1 MAPDESLRQFASDT
15 QWACYVAYCET
26 GSYVRAA
33 AALGLVDPSQ
43 VRLAVKRVHEKAL
56 RAGRAPEGFQVSKVT
71 TQYGVDGEA
80 KSSSVQVKAAADA
93 NDVVKLPDP
102 KKIIKTSTL
111 YAGDGSVTQQW
122 VLEKP
127 EDQQRETLWRAFAD
141 GLAADLPR
149 AEPIPPS
156 APWPTAVD
164 SLATVY
170 AIGDHHLGMLAWGL
184 ETGGDNYDLK
194 ISEKLLEDA
203 TTYLVGSAPPS
214 SQAVVMF
221 LGDFTHTDGYA
232 PMTPHGGHLLD
243 ADVRFPKIAA
253 AAARAMRRTIDAAL
267 GKHSHVH
274 VIITAGNHDP
284 VSTIWLRIAVAAV
297 YENEP
302 RVTIDGSPSKFHYF
316 EWGRNLLGATHG
328 DRLKLDSLPA
338 IMATDQPEAWGR
350 TSYRLW
356 LTGHV
361 HHDKVKDLVG
371 AKVESV
377 RVLAPNDAYA
387 AKGGYRTPRDMKAI
401 ILHREYGETGRLV
414 APAAMFRSEAA

>member
-1 MAPDESLRQFASDT
+1 MAVVDDKLRQFATDK
-15 QWACYVAYCET
+15 QWESYVAYCEE
-26 GSYVRAA
+26 GSGEAA
-33 AALGLVDPSQ
+33 ARKISVDPGTL
-43 VRLAVKRVHEKAL
+43 RKRVKVVQEKAL
-56 RAGRAPEGFQVSKVT
+56 RAGFAPQGFKISRVT
-71 TQYGVDGEA
+71 TQYDADGEVLNSA
-80 KSSSVQVKAAADA
+80 VQVKTAA
-93 NDVVKLPDP
+93 NPEDVVSLPDP

-127 EDQQRETLWRAFAD
+127 EDTQREALWRAFAE
-141 GLAADLPR
+141 GLAGDLKRADPTR
-149 AEPIPPS
+149 PPS
-156 APWPTAVD
+156 HTVD
-164 SLATVY
+164 NLATIY
-170 AIGDHHLGMLAWGL
+170 AVGDHHLGQLSWGA

-194 ISEKLLEDA
+194 ISEDLLGNA
-203 TTYLVGSAPPS
+203 TSYLVASAPPS
-214 SQAVVMF
+214 KQGVVMF

-253 AAARAMRRTIDAAL
+253 AAARAMRNAIDTAL
-267 GKHSHVH
+267 TKHHDVH
-274 VIITAGNHDP
+274 VIVTAGNHDP
-284 VSTIWLRIAVAAV
+284 VSTIWLRIALAAV

-302 RVTIDGSPSKFHYF
+302 RVTIDGSPSKFHYW
-316 EWGRNLLGATHG
+316 EWGKNLLGATHG
-328 DRLKLDSLPA
+328 DRLKIDNLPA
-338 IMATDQPEAWGR
+338 IMANDQPEAWGR
-350 TSYRLW
+350 TAYRLW

-401 ILHREYGETGRLV
+401 ILHREFGETGRLI
-414 APAAMFRSEAA
+414 APAPMFRAA